1 MLSRSITLVLPICR
15 KESRENKVSKRKEAL
30 QPAGNTFGKM
40 GRAEQRA
47 CDQTSADTEEATAA
61 LPEDDTSAQEKNL
74 RKQTVQGE
82 KKKEKRGQIGRDRRR
97 MMKVGKRRVER
108 KGRGRQRGS
117 EGRRLGWEARS
128 RGGEKGGGHA
138 GDFNSAQCKSRQ
150 TQQIEAD

>member
-30 QPAGNTFGKM
+30 QLAGNTFGKM
-40 GRAEQRA
+40 GRAERRA

-97 MMKVGKRRVER
+97 MMKVGK
-108 KGRGRQRGS
+108 GRERGS

-128 RGGEKGGGHA
+128 RGGEKRGGHA